1 MGVSYTTNSFLRKK
15 AGNFRSYMPAA
26 EHFGED
32 LNSLSMN
39 LQLLVRFET
48 SLKLNIIDHNGESM
62 ILPEDRLKNE
72 FHYLQFECT
81 TDNYELNW
89 SLIKKVFENFR

>member
-1 MGVSYTTNSFLRKK
+1 MVDYYSSFGSFIDREKNANLGVSTTGSSFLRKK
-15 AGNFRSYMPAA
+15 SGNFRSYMPGAD
-26 EHFGED
+26 HFGED

-62 ILPEDRLKNE
+62 ILPEDKSKNE
-72 FHYLQFECT
+72 FHYL
-81 TDNYELNW
+81 
-89 SLIKKVFENFR
+89 